1 VELDAASSSDAA
13 TVPFA
18 DEWMRRAVRGLRL
31 AAGFTCS
38 VESVVVISPVASG
51 PAIGEGLVEVAIMN
65 EFLLVS
71 SAV

>member
-1 VELDAASSSDAA
+1 MDAASSSDAA

-18 DEWMRRAVRGLRL
+18 AERMRRAARGLRL

-38 VESVVVISPVASG
+38 VESVVVVPPVVSAS
-51 PAIGEGLVEVAIMN
+51 AIGEGLVEVVVMDA
-65 EFLLVS
+65 FLLVS